1 MLNKWIMKLTCDHVS
16 GNGKYPDV
24 IRIMFSL
31 QLSSST
37 SAPPPAVVKTVP
49 LNYLQ
54 TGATPGAGKGIIVAI
69 SSIVGKCFIRVSQ
82 LTTESN
88 K

>member
-1 MLNKWIMKLTCDHVS
+1 MS
-16 GNGKYPDV
+16 GNGNYPDR
-24 IRIMFSL
+24 IRIMFAAA
-31 QLSSST
+31 
-37 SAPPPAVVKTVP
+37 APPPAVVKTVP

-54 TGATPGAGKGIIVAI
+54 TGATPGAGKGDNIVTMF
-69 SSIVGKCFIRVSQ
+69 SIVCKCFIRQ